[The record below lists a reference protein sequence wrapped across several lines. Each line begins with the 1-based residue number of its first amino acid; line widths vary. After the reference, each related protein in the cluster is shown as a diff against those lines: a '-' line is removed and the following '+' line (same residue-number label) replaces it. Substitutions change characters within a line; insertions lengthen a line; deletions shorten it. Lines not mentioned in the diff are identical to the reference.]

1 MSKQYSNN
9 KKTEE
14 KEKKLDL
21 HIATRAFCIWPYV
34 SLNILFTAIIR
45 YNAGPKTDCNC
56 MSFVGYLEMRT
67 FCHFFS
73 LLCVCA
79 NAGDCRILAIST
91 WKHRLFFISTC
102 TWFMDIFLSFISKVS
117 SAFFIID
124 KLFQQQT
131 NTETKR
137 WKTMRFSRWLR
148 FDAVSFEWK
157 LKKMHKHTLIVEFH
171 WKLPILCSC
180 QAIFGAIL
188 LNSVACRF
196 QAQII
201 GPIQKCLQQQNLE
214 LPVMNLKSSLSEYCI
229 HF

>member
-9 KKTEE
+9 KKNRR
-14 KEKKLDL
+14 KRKK
-21 HIATRAFCIWPYV
+21 TRSSYCHASVLYLAICIVEYPIYGYYSLQCGAKNRLQLYEFRWLSWNAYV
-34 SLNILFTAIIR
+34 FS
-45 YNAGPKTDCNC
+45 
-56 MSFVGYLEMRT
+56 
-67 FCHFFS
+67 HF
-73 LLCVCA
+73 CVCA
-79 NAGDCRILAIST
+79 NAGDGRILAIST

-157 LKKMHKHTLIVEFH
+157 LKKMHKHTFIVEFH
-171 WKLPILCSC
+171 WKLLILCLR

-214 LPVMNLKSSLSEYCI
+214 LPVMNLNSSLSEYCI